1 MHQLAAAAEEDV
13 QRIMKFIYIDKNG
26 SINFSEFVMTTL
38 NKKNLLSDERLEA
51 VFEIFDKDSNEYIDI
66 DEIMNVLGKGKNL
79 DDRVWKELIVEIDVN
94 CDG

>member
-13 QRIMKFIYIDKNG
+13 QHIIKFIYIDKNG
-26 SINFSEFVMTTL
+26 SIDFSEFVMTTL
-38 NKKNLLSDERLEA
+38 NKKNLHLDERLEA